1 MSNDRLTTFSYAVLA
16 LVGRG
21 GAGPH
26 DLVRM
31 ARQGRIYS
39 SWAESQYYSEP
50 KRLEQLGYLSSR
62 KEPGQTHER
71 THYELTDKGLKALR
85 DWAPLPTPFPRIQNE
100 GIIRVL
106 AADLIGEDAV
116 VKSFAGLREEIADV
130 AARLDV
136 GAAVAETLPH
146 RRKYLQLNHRL
157 AVRLL
162 EAFSAWA
169 DEVERELSPTE

>member
-1 MSNDRLTTFSYAVLA
+1 MSRDRLTAFSYAILA

-50 KRLEQLGYLSSR
+50 KRLEELGYLSSR

-71 THYELTDKGLKALR
+71 THYELTAKGLKALR

-100 GIIRVL
+100 GIVRVL
-106 AADLIGEDAV
+106 AADLVGEEAV
-116 VKSFAGLREEIADV
+116 VKSFAALRREIADV

-146 RRKYLQLNHRL
+146 RLKYLRLNQRL
-157 AVRLL
+157 AERLID
-162 EAFSAWA
+162 AFSAWA
-169 DEVERELSPTE
+169 DEVERELSSGG

>member
-1 MSNDRLTTFSYAVLA
+1 MSSERLTSFSYAVLT

-39 SWAESQYYSEP
+39 AWAESQYYSEP
-50 KRLEQLGYLSSR
+50 KRLEKLGYLSAR

-71 THYELTDKGLKALR
+71 THYELTPKGLKALR
-85 DWAPLPTPFPRIQNE
+85 DWAPLPTPFPKIQNE

-106 AADLIGEDAV
+106 AADLVGEEAV
-116 VKSFAGLREEIADV
+116 LKSFAGLRQEIADV

-146 RRKYLQLNHRL
+146 RRKYLAINQRL
-157 AVRLL
+157 AERLL
-162 EAFSAWA
+162 KALSDWA
-169 DEVERELSPTE
+169 DDVERELNRAA

>member
-1 MSNDRLTTFSYAVLA
+1 MSSERLTAFSYAVLV

-31 ARQGRIYS
+31 ARQGRIFS
-39 SWAESQYYSEP
+39 PWAESQYYSEP
-50 KRLEQLGYLSSR
+50 KRLEKLGYLSSR

-71 THYELTDKGLKALR
+71 THYELTEKGLEALR
-85 DWAPLPTPFPRIQNE
+85 EWAPLPTPFPRIQNE

-106 AADLIGEDAV
+106 GADLVGEEAV
-116 VKSFAGLREEIADV
+116 VESFAGLRQEIADV

-136 GAAVAETLPH
+136 GEATAETLPH
-146 RRKYLQLNHRL
+146 RRKYLRLNQRL
-157 AVRLL
+157 ALRLL
-162 EAFSAWA
+162 EAFSSWA
-169 DEVERELSPTE
+169 DEVERELSSGA